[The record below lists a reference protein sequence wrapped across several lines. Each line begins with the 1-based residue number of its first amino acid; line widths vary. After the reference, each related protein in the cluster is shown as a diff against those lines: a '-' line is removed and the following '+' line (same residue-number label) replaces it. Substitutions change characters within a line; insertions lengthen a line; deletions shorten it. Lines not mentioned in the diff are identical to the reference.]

1 MCPGRLQL
9 VRFFSSYQEHPYLLP
24 VIYSC
29 NSYIYHALLIFVPDF
44 ALICLFALLSL
55 FMHLELLLPV
65 RNPCILCCPDV
76 TFCTLCPIYVHM
88 VIGGGEGAGLQRVL
102 PLLFIMSE
110 VNSCAAGGGFLVG
123 GWGGWVVGGQK
134 AHLLSY
140 FRNRR
145 GNGPG

>member
-1 MCPGRLQL
+1 
-9 VRFFSSYQEHPYLLP
+9 
-24 VIYSC
+24 
-29 NSYIYHALLIFVPDF
+29 
-44 ALICLFALLSL
+44 
-55 FMHLELLLPV
+55 MHFELLLPV
-65 RNPCILCCPDV
+65 RYLRILCCPDV
-76 TFCTLCPIYVHM
+76 TFCILCPICVHM
-88 VIGGGEGAGLQRVL
+88 AVGGGGSRFCSVL

-134 AHLLSY
+134 AHLLLY